1 MNQLA
6 IVVAIIMFPGIIS
19 AVICDKIIVHQPKWN
34 HFKFGIYSFI
44 LGITCYISLQGVNFL
59 LDFLFSK
66 YFCFPQ
72 VIWSRLEIW
81 GFISDSKTKLKIL
94 EVFQATLLAIPVAYF
109 ASWVVNFKLFNKISQ
124 KLRISNKYGD
134 ENLFSFYLNAKE
146 VNWVYIRDIENNLTY
161 QGHVISYSENDKI
174 QEIVLSNVTVFSY
187 SESEEYYSVPSLYLC
202 KNMGSFIIETIPSEL
217 LEEEN
222 EQQTTKTTE

>member
-6 IVVAIIMFPGIIS
+6 IAVAIIMFPGVIA

-44 LGITCYISLQGVNFL
+44 LGVTCYISLQGLNFI
-59 LDFLFSK
+59 LDFIFSK
-66 YFCFPQ
+66 YFCFPK
-72 VIWSRLEIW
+72 VVWSQLEIW

-94 EVFQATLLAIPVAYF
+94 EVFQATLLAIPIAYF
-109 ASWVVNFKLFNKISQ
+109 ASWVVNFKIFNKISQ
-124 KLRISNKYGD
+124 RLYISNKYGD

-146 VNWVYIRDIENNLTY
+146 VGWVYIRDIENNLTY
-161 QGHVISYSENDKI
+161 QGQVVSYSENDKI

-187 SESEEYYSVPSLYLC
+187 SESEEYYSVPSIYLC
-202 KNMGSFIIETIPSEL
+202 KNMGSFIIETIPLEL

-222 EQQTTKTTE
+222 EQQTTEAIE